1 MRRWL
6 TPAAIGIL
14 GVAAASTV
22 AVAGGVP
29 AHDTVRLLVDS
40 MVGAGVAAVVA
51 VVLLRALR
59 RRRIAVQTAVAAL
72 APVLAVAIGV
82 IWASSD
88 MFLME
93 HDLRVLWVV
102 LVGAGTVA
110 VATALLLGRRVA
122 DASRSMG
129 ELALRLGDGAEEVP
143 AAAPG
148 ELGPLAAQLAATSAR
163 LAEAKA
169 EAAATEQSRR
179 DLVAWVS
186 HDLRTPLAGIRAMV
200 EALEDGIVDDE
211 VTVARYYATMRHEV
225 DRLAGLVDDL
235 FELSR
240 IHSGSLRL
248 ELEPVPLDELIDH
261 ALAGAAVTARAKRIE
276 LHSGALEGTA
286 VVELAA
292 PEIVR
297 VIRNLLDNAI
307 RHTPPGGRVTVHAWL
322 DGATGSAQVSVRD
335 SCGGIPDADLAR
347 VFEMGYQGNP
357 ARTPGEHRG
366 GLGLAVARG
375 LVEAHQG
382 DITVRNVGPG
392 CEFTVRLPSAPS
404 LSHPTGASPELAGS
418 GGGTGN
424 PPGRP

>member
-1 MRRWL
+1 VKRRWL
-6 TPAAIGIL
+6 LVAVAVI
-14 GVAAASTV
+14 GVAAAWAV
-22 AVAGGVP
+22 AVGAGVP
-29 AHDTVRLLVDS
+29 AHDTARLLVDS
-40 MVGAGVAAVVA
+40 LAGAGISVLIAVT
-51 VVLLRALR
+51 LLRALQ
-59 RRRIAVQTAVAAL
+59 RRRIAVQAAVAAL
-72 APVLAVAIGV
+72 TPVLAVAIGV
-82 IWASSD
+82 SWASSD

-93 HDLRVLWVV
+93 HDLRALWVV
-102 LVGAGTVA
+102 LVSAGTVA
-110 VATALLLGRRVA
+110 VVAALLLGGRLA

-129 ELALRLGDGAEEVP
+129 DLARRLGDGAGEAP
-143 AAAPG
+143 TSAPG
-148 ELGPLAAQLAATSAR
+148 ELGSLAAQLAATSAR
-163 LAEAKA
+163 LAEARA

-211 VTVARYYATMRHEV
+211 ATITRYYATMRQEV
-225 DRLAGLVDDL
+225 DRLAALVDDL

-261 ALAGAAVTARAKRIE
+261 AMAGPAVAAQAKRVE
-276 LHSGALEGTA
+276 LQNCSHDRTP

-297 VIRNLLDNAI
+297 VICNLLDNAI
-307 RHTPPGGRVTVHAWL
+307 RHTPAGGSVMVDSAL
-322 DGATGSAQVSVRD
+322 DPASGSVQIKVRD
-335 SCGGIPDADLAR
+335 GCGGIPEHDLEQ
-347 VFEMGYQGNP
+347 VFEMGYQGDA

-382 DITVRNVGPG
+382 DITVRNVGAG
-392 CEFTVRLPSAPS
+392 CEFTILLPKC
-404 LSHPTGASPELAGS
+404 
-418 GGGTGN
+418 
-424 PPGRP
+424 R

>member
-1 MRRWL
+1 VRRSWL
-6 TPAAIGIL
+6 LAAVAVA
-14 GVAAASTV
+14 GVAAAW
-22 AVAGGVP
+22 AVALAAGVP
-29 AHDTVRLLVDS
+29 THDTARLLFDS
-40 MVGAGVAAVVA
+40 LVGAGISVLIAVA
-51 VVLLRALR
+51 LLRALH
-59 RRRIAVQTAVAAL
+59 RRRIAVQAAVAAL
-72 APVLAVAIGV
+72 TPVLAVAIGV
-82 IWASSD
+82 TWAGSD

-93 HDLRVLWVV
+93 HDERVLWVV
-102 LVGAGTVA
+102 LVSAGTVA
-110 VATALLLGRRVA
+110 LVAALVLGRRVA

-129 ELALRLGDGAEEVP
+129 DLARRLGDGTEEAP
-143 AAAPG
+143 TSAPG
-148 ELGPLAAQLAATSAR
+148 ELGSLAAQLAATSAR
-163 LAEAKA
+163 LADARA
-169 EAAATEQSRR
+169 EAATNEQSRR

-200 EALEDGIVDDE
+200 EALEDGVVDDE
-211 VTVARYYATMRHEV
+211 ATIARYYATIRHEV

-261 ALAGAAVTARAKRIE
+261 ALAGPRVAAQAKRVT
-276 LHSGALEGTA
+276 LQNCSHDHTP

-297 VIRNLLDNAI
+297 VICNLLDNAI
-307 RHTPPGGRVTVHAWL
+307 RHTPTGGSVRIDTAL
-322 DGATGSAQVSVRD
+322 DTTSGAVRISVRD
-335 SCGGIPDADLAR
+335 GCGGIPEHDLEQ
-347 VFEMGYQGNP
+347 VFDMGYQGDT

-392 CEFTVRLPSAPS
+392 CEFTVLLPKC
-404 LSHPTGASPELAGS
+404 
-418 GGGTGN
+418 
-424 PPGRP
+424 R

>member
-1 MRRWL
+1 VSRVWL
-6 TPAAIGIL
+6 VWAAAAAVI
-14 GVAAASTV
+14 GVAAAWAV
-22 AVAGGVP
+22 AVAADVP
-29 AHDTVRLLVDS
+29 AHETARVLGDS
-40 MVGAGVAAVVA
+40 LAGAGISVGIAVA
-51 VVLLRALR
+51 LLAALR
-59 RRRIAVQTAVAAL
+59 RRRIAVQAAVAAL
-72 APVLAVAIGV
+72 TPVLAVAIGV
-82 IWASSD
+82 SWASSD
-88 MFLME
+88 MFLMQ

-102 LVGAGTVA
+102 LVSAGTVA
-110 VATALLLGRRVA
+110 VVAALLLGRRVA

-129 ELALRLGDGAEEVP
+129 DLARRLGDSAGEAP
-143 AAAPG
+143 KAAPG
-148 ELGPLAAQLAATSAR
+148 ELGSLAAQLAATSAR
-163 LAEAKA
+163 LAEARA

-186 HDLRTPLAGIRAMV
+186 HDLRTPLAGLRAMV

-211 VTVARYYATMRHEV
+211 ATVARYYATMRREV

-261 ALAGAAVTARAKRIE
+261 ALAGATATAQAKQVE
-276 LHSGALEGTA
+276 LRNCVHDQTP

-297 VIRNLLDNAI
+297 VICNLLDNAI
-307 RHTPPGGRVTVHAWL
+307 RHTPTGGRVTVRSGL
-322 DGATGSAQVSVRD
+322 DPACGQVRISVQD
-335 SCGGIPDADLAR
+335 GCGGIPERDLAQ
-347 VFEMGYQGNP
+347 VFDMGYQGDA

-382 DITVRNVGPG
+382 DLTVRNVGPG
-392 CEFTVRLPSAPS
+392 CEFTVLLP
-404 LSHPTGASPELAGS
+404 TC
-418 GGGTGN
+418 
-424 PPGRP
+424 R